1 MPEIIYLDPE
11 FLQNLPAIRS
21 RPTDPDII
29 KAVTEALKR
38 LKPETERLVRERFF
52 EGLSLAEIADRNNI
66 DVREVVRSLYEG
78 KRQLKILLS
87 DFVKRKW
94 EITPDGLCRVC
105 GHPKRTE
112 IEEILIKRDS
122 SQSWGKIC
130 RMVEKATGTRL
141 QPPQILKAHI
151 KHMKNNPKENSR

>member
-1 MPEIIYLDPE
+1 MPEIIYLDPV
-11 FLQNLPAIRS
+11 FLQNLPAFRS
-21 RPTDPDII
+21 SPTDPDII
-29 KAVTEALKR
+29 EAVSEALKT
-38 LKPETERLVRERFF
+38 LDPETERLIRERFF
-52 EGLSLAEIADRNNI
+52 EGLSLNEIANRNNI

-78 KRQLKILLS
+78 NRQLKILLS

-94 EITPDGLCRVC
+94 GIKPNGICRIC

-112 IEEILIKRDS
+112 IEGILNKRDNS
-122 SQSWGKIC
+122 RSWGQVC
-130 RMVEKATGTRL
+130 RAVEKATGERF